1 MRSVGTDVLP
11 ITLQEGQEISGCVIK
26 HITGNGPIYIRALK
40 DLACL
45 KEKVQECDVSNIN

>member
-1 MRSVGTDVLP
+1 VRSVGTDVLP